1 MVDFFG
7 KKKLED
13 RIAELE
19 SSLTVLDEEKSELL
33 RTLEKREEKI
43 RKLTTAYQEASLA
56 LKTAEQKLSLVPSR
70 SVSERPSELQ
80 SKAQGEKLIPREME
94 KMLRRLQAC
103 RSPMDDLL
111 TAYLQSADGLPMETK
126 RLPSSIKS
134 QRGYVV
140 LQSPQLFSFLLIP
153 PFPIHKDS
161 SNLGGTFQL
170 DPLQEMMETPVL
182 VISAHAGDTFIGVA
196 FNKDGFEAQDFV
208 ESSVKEK
215 HSKGGW
221 SQKRFERLRE
231 EDIRNHVET
240 VIVRISDLK
249 IKYGTIVKFAVMAG
263 DANLLKQISASIDLP
278 KVERR
283 LERHDEKQL
292 SRLLDET
299 YGFTCYRF

>member
-1 MVDFFG
+1 VDFFG

-19 SSLTVLDEEKSELL
+19 SRLTVLDEEKSELL

-43 RKLTTAYQEASLA
+43 RKLTAAYQEASLA
-56 LKTAEQKLSLVPSR
+56 LKAAEQKLSLVASR

-80 SKAQGEKLIPREME
+80 SKAQGAKLVPREMK
-94 KMLRRLQAC
+94 KMLRLLQAC
-103 RSPMDDLL
+103 RSPQDDLL
-111 TAYLQSADGLPMETK
+111 TAYLRSADGLPMETQ
-126 RLPSSIKS
+126 RLSSSIKS
-134 QRGYVV
+134 DRGYVV

-153 PFPIHKDS
+153 PFPIHEDS

-196 FNKDGFEAQDFV
+196 FNKDGFEVQDFV

-240 VIVRISDLK
+240 VIERISDLK
-249 IKYGTIVKFAVMAG
+249 IKYGTMVKFAVLTG
-263 DANLLKQISASIDLP
+263 DTNLLKQISASIDLP

>member
-1 MVDFFG
+1 MDFFG

-19 SSLTVLDEEKSELL
+19 SSLTVLDEEKGELL
-33 RTLEKREEKI
+33 RTLEKREDKI
-43 RKLTTAYQEASLA
+43 RKLTAAYQEASLA
-56 LKTAEQKLSLVPSR
+56 LKAAEQKLSLVQSR
-70 SVSERPSELQ
+70 SVSERPAEIH
-80 SKAQGEKLIPREME
+80 SKAQGAKLVLREME
-94 KMLRRLQAC
+94 KMLQRLQAC

-111 TAYLQSADGLPMETK
+111 TAYLRSADGLPMEIK
-126 RLPSSIKS
+126 HLSSSIKS
-134 QRGYVV
+134 DRGYVV

-153 PFPIHKDS
+153 PFPIHEDS

-170 DPLQEMMETPVL
+170 DPLQEMMDTPVL

-196 FNKDGFEAQDFV
+196 FNKGDFEVQDFV

-231 EDIRNHVET
+231 EDIRNHAEN
-240 VIVRISDLK
+240 VIDRISDLK
-249 IKYGTIVKFAVMAG
+249 IKYGTIVKFAVLTG
-263 DANLLKQISASIDLP
+263 DANLLKQISAAIDLP
-278 KVERR
+278 IVERR

-292 SRLLDET
+292 SRLLDKT